1 MIVTPLIP
9 SGNRD
14 LLPYRAD
21 TRLTYEQPL
30 NERIRGFLRLEYLFE
45 NISARICGLS
55 VWDSRAA
62 LAGLID
68 VLDLLSRCE
77 LKDELIKELERYE
90 AIFAR
95 LRPHPGVDLRRLNE
109 ALEHLDTL
117 STALKDHAYQPGQT
131 LRKDELVNAVKSR
144 ISIPAGTCSFDTP
157 AYHYWLSKPAEQR
170 IRQLNQWM
178 DDLHIIQAG
187 VARVLKT
194 LRESAEPIRI
204 VASAG
209 FYQQSLEKSTPCQLL
224 RVVLPM
230 DVELFPE
237 ISASKHRFTLRF
249 LEQPVTGK
257 RPTQTGQDIEFE
269 LQCCI
274 L

>member
-77 LKDELIKELERYE
+77 FKGELIKELERYE
-90 AIFAR
+90 AIFVR
-95 LRPHPGVDLRRLNE
+95 LWPHPGVDLRRLNE
-109 ALEHLDTL
+109 TLEHLDTL

-131 LRKDELVNAVKSR
+131 LRQDELVNAIKSR

-178 DDLHIIQAG
+178 DDLRIIQAG

-194 LRESAEPIRI
+194 LRESAEPIHI

-209 FYQQSLEKSTPCQLL
+209 FYQQSLETSTPCRLL
-224 RVVLPM
+224 RVVLPV
-230 DVELFPE
+230 DVGLFPE